1 MTITIAATRD
11 AYSTDQLTNRTCTVG
26 DLIEALQEMADAYG
40 EETPVCVSNDGG
52 YTYGCLS
59 YESVQCEGGED
70 W

>member
-11 AYSTDQLTNRTCTVG
+11 AYSASQIEDRTCTVQ

-40 EETPVCVSNDGG
+40 EDCPVCVSNDGG
-52 YTYGCLS
+52 YTYGRLS
-59 YESVQCEGGED
+59 YDSVQCEGGED